1 MNQLHDAIA
10 ADIASGRYDGAVT
23 IVGIGGEVRH
33 AAAQGLAD
41 RDAGRALAE
50 DAVFPLFSI
59 SKSLTALCLLQ
70 MVERGR
76 CRLNQPVAEILPA
89 FGARGKA
96 TATLGQLLCHMA
108 GVGPGFPAVAFDD
121 LGDLEK
127 VVQAVCDTPP
137 VSVPGTAVSYA
148 PVMAHAVAAECVR
161 RLDGGGRRFREIAET
176 AILQPLGLAETSL
189 GMRRDLAARAVR
201 LRKADDSPGLFDLDG
216 LVSYGEALLDPARD
230 WEIPAGGFV
239 STAGDVFRFAEALRQ
254 GGCAGGDEG
263 RRILSPAMLAF
274 ATANQTGDLP
284 NDLWTYARTL
294 KNWPL
299 FPANLGLGF
308 FLRGTGMIP
317 TYFGHLA
324 SPATFGSLGAG
335 STVFWV
341 DPARQMT
348 FVCLTTGLLEEANS
362 AERFQR
368 LSDVAIAEFWR

>member
-1 MNQLHDAIA
+1 MNLLHDAIA
-10 ADIASGRYDGAVT
+10 ADIAGGRYDGAVT
-23 IVGIGGEVRH
+23 IVAIDGEVRFR
-33 AAAQGLAD
+33 AAQGLAD

-59 SKSLTALCLLQ
+59 SKSLTAICLLQ
-70 MVERGR
+70 LVERGL
-76 CRLNQPVAEILPA
+76 CRLNQPVAGILPPFA
-89 FGARGKA
+89 ARGKQ

-108 GVGPGFPAVAFDD
+108 GIGPGFPAVPFDD

-127 VVQAVCDTPP
+127 VVQAVCDSPP

-148 PVMAHAVAAECVR
+148 PMMAHAVAAECVR
-161 RLDGGGRRFREIAET
+161 RLDGGTRRFRDIAEA
-176 AILQPLGLAETSL
+176 AILQPLGMADTSL
-189 GMRRDLAARAVR
+189 GMRRDLVPRAVR

-230 WEIPAGGFV
+230 WEIPAGGFL
-239 STAGDVFRFAEALRQ
+239 STAADVFRFAEALRQ
-254 GGCAGGDEG
+254 GGCLDGSEDS
-263 RRILSPAMLAF
+263 RILSPAMLAF

-284 NDLWTYARTL
+284 NDLWDYARTL
-294 KNWPL
+294 KNWPV

-324 SPATFGSLGAG
+324 SPRTFGSLGAG

-348 FVCLTTGLLEEANS
+348 FVCLTTGIMEEANS

-368 LSDVAIAEFWR
+368 LSDVAIAAFWR